1 MHWLQYILLFAI
13 ALIVTLATI
22 PLVKRLA
29 VLVDAID
36 YPDKRRVNTKPIP
49 RLGGISIYLGMLA
62 SLIVFLIGV
71 KYFGWSSP
79 LELRGDRGFN
89 IPLIFLGITTI
100 FGVGVVDD
108 IFTLKAMP
116 KFIVQIIAACFVV
129 AGGLLFDGFSNP
141 FSDGFVDLGIFAY
154 PITVFYLVAFANII
168 NLIDG
173 LDGLAA
179 GITAITAMTIFVFAV
194 SKNEIEAAFISIT
207 LIGSCLGFLR
217 YNFNPASI
225 FMGDSGAL
233 LLGFLLGVSSLFAV
247 AKSALIV
254 SLLVPIVTAGVPI
267 VDTATAII
275 RRMRAGVSI
284 GTADKGHIHHRL
296 LQSGYSQ
303 RTTVFIMWGWTLVL
317 AVCSIFVT
325 LLSPPASI
333 IALVFAVGITAF
345 AIFKLKLL
353 GPVLTHHYNPRT
365 RKGGDGNGSGGARR
379 ARARNATRNGRG
391 ASRTRTSRNAAGT
404 DSPRRDPSGRKRAQ
418 TASRSADPH
427 RESD

>member
-1 MHWLQYILLFAI
+1 M
-13 ALIVTLATI
+13 VTMVTI
-22 PLVKRLA
+22 PLVKKLA
-29 VLVDAID
+29 VRVDAID

-49 RLGGISIYLGMLA
+49 RLGGIAIYLGILA
-62 SLIVFLIGV
+62 SLIVFLIGISF
-71 KYFGWSSP
+71 FGWSSP
-79 LELRGDRGFN
+79 FELRGDRGLN

-116 KFIVQIIAACFVV
+116 KFIAQIVAACLVV
-129 AGGLLFDGFSNP
+129 AGGLLFDGFANP
-141 FSDGFVDLGIFAY
+141 FSNGFIDLGIFAY

-179 GITAITAMTIFVFAV
+179 GITAITAMTIFVFAI
-194 SKNEIEAAFISIT
+194 SKNEIEAAFISIA

-267 VDTATAII
+267 IDTATAII

-303 RTTVFIMWGWTLVL
+303 RTTVFIMWGWTLIL

-325 LLSPPASI
+325 LLSPPANF
-333 IALVFAVGITAF
+333 IALAFAVAVTIF

-365 RKGGDGNGSGGARR
+365 RKRDDAEDDADAQEEMDTRRPHARSTARR
-379 ARARNATRNGRG
+379 PRSSSRAAEPRSR
-391 ASRTRTSRNAAGT
+391 ASRTASASRSSQRTS
-404 DSPRRDPSGRKRAQ
+404 SGRRSAS
-418 TASRSADPH
+418 TASRNNDS
-427 RESD
+427 RKRSE